1 MAENFIEVTTKD
13 KILDGHGRVFD
24 VKRTK
29 VAIFNI
35 NGNFYAINNT
45 CPHMGGSLGDGY
57 LSGSIVT
64 CPLHA
69 WEFDVKT
76 GVCPV
81 ADNIKVASYKVKIDG
96 EKILVSL

>member
-1 MAENFIEVTTKD
+1 MTEKFIEVATKD
-13 KILDGHGRVFD
+13 KILDGYGRVFD
-24 VKRTK
+24 VNGTK
-29 VAIFNI
+29 VAVFNI

-69 WEFDVKT
+69 CEFDVKT